1 MIKIRKPVRGI
12 NMKKIVLG
20 LILIGAALVCI
31 SSMFVHNRMSN
42 ETFTTTKPVRELVVD
57 DRNMPV
63 DIVGVSG
70 NRTRIN
76 YKKSRDIKYNIKQ
89 TNNTLTLE
97 RKRSIGFNF
106 DFFNFGNSSPRVTIE
121 VPKAKLKDLQVETS
135 NGKLSTENLVL
146 DNLNL
151 ETSNSKMIINDVD
164 ANSVDAETSNGKV
177 ELSQLK
183 FDDGSFETSN
193 GKMDLSDLNFNEGEF
208 QTSNGKINLMNVK
221 PKESL
226 SLETSNSEVNG
237 TIIGN
242 KEDFSIT
249 SKTSNASNNLGN
261 QKNGSKELEVRTSN
275 ADIEIAFVR

>member
-1 MIKIRKPVRGI
+1 MIKIRKQVRGI

-135 NGKLSTENLVL
+135 NGKLSTENLAL

-151 ETSNSKMIINDVD
+151 ETSNSKMIIND
-164 ANSVDAETSNGKV
+164 
-177 ELSQLK
+177 
-183 FDDGSFETSN
+183 DGSFETSN
-193 GKMDLSDLNFNEGEF
+193 SKMDLSDLNFNEGEF